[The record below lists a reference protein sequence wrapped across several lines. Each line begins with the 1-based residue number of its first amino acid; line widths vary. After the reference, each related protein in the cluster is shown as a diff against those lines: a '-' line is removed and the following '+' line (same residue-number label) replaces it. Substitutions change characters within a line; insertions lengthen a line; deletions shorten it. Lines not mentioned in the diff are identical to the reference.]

1 VQGHLDTAFLV
12 EEMAGGPTM
21 LGKIGVEDSW
31 FELFKLSNTV
41 NMSEIMH
48 ANIWIPEV

>member
-1 VQGHLDTAFLV
+1 
-12 EEMAGGPTM
+12 M
-21 LGKIGVEDSW
+21 LGKIGVEDFW

-48 ANIWIPEV
+48 ANIWIPEVHKTYIHQSSTKGAA